1 MTVTKRKVGR
11 NLTEGPVLKTL
22 LTFAIPMVLANMIQ
36 QFYSTVDLVIA
47 GRYIGSTGTV
57 GVSSGSEMADL
68 LLPFATACASAGQ
81 IYIAQLI
88 GARDED
94 RVKETIGTLLTAMFG
109 ISIVGAVAV
118 VALNS
123 QILVWIDCPVE
134 AVEQARNYMII
145 SALGFPFIFGYNG
158 ICSVLR
164 GLGESKRPLIFV
176 LVAAV
181 ANIFAD
187 MLFVIVLKMEAAG
200 TAIATVLSQA
210 GSFAAALVYLYRR
223 REQFDFELKLSYFRI
238 RKEPLAVI
246 AKLAVPQLV
255 KSGLVHFSMLW
266 VNVNINGYG
275 LVASATNSIGNKIQ
289 KFMNLFITSTE
300 TAASSMVAQNLGA
313 KKIDRAKN
321 TILFTLG
328 VTTIVATIASILALT
343 MPRQLYSIFT
353 PDPEVIELGVEYM
366 RILVMSL
373 YMMAFTG
380 SLQALVTGSG
390 FVSLGFVLGIMDGVV
405 CRIGFSLLFLHV
417 FNAGVTSF
425 FWGTAFSR
433 TIPGLI
439 CLAYFLS
446 GKWKTRKLLVES
458 TKKNR

>member
-1 MTVTKRKVGR
+1 MTATKRKVGR

-22 LTFAIPMVLANMIQ
+22 LAFAVPMILANLVQ
-36 QFYSTVDLVIA
+36 QFYSMVDLVIA

-57 GVSSGSEMADL
+57 GVSTGSEMADL

-88 GARDED
+88 GARDEEG
-94 RVKETIGTLLTAMFG
+94 VKDTVGTLLTTMFG
-109 ISIVGAVAV
+109 ISIIGAAAV
-118 VALNS
+118 IALNS
-123 QILVWIDCPVE
+123 QILVWIDCPPE

-158 ICSVLR
+158 ICAVLR

-181 ANIFAD
+181 VNVFAD
-187 MLFVIVLKMEAAG
+187 LFFVVVLRMEAAG

-210 GSFAAALVYLYRR
+210 GSFIAALVYLYSR
-223 REQFDFELKLSYFRI
+223 REQFGFEIKLSYFRI
-238 RKEPLAVI
+238 RKDPLMII
-246 AKLAVPQLV
+246 AKLAIPQLV
-255 KSGLVHFSMLW
+255 RSGLVHFSMLW

-300 TAASSMVAQNLGA
+300 TAASSMIAQNLGA
-313 KKIDRAKN
+313 KKVDRAKK
-321 TILFTLG
+321 TTLYTLG
-328 VTTIVATIASILALT
+328 VTTIVATIASIFALT

-353 PDPEVIELGVEYM
+353 SDPEVIELGVVYM
-366 RILVMSL
+366 RILVISL

-380 SLQALVTGSG
+380 SLQAMVTGSG

-417 FNAGVTSF
+417 FDAGVTSF
-425 FWGTAFSR
+425 FWGTALSR

-446 GKWKTRKLLVES
+446 GKWKTRKLLTDS
-458 TKKNR
+458 KKRI